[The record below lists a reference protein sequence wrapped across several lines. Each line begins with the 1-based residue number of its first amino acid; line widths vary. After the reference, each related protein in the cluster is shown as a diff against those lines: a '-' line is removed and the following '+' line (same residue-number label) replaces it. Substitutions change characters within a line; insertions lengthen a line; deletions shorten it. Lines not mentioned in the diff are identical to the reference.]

1 MNTDTTLRQVKLFQT
16 EIIQNFDENS
26 EFDERV
32 NYSLEFKGNVIRKWI
47 GGAEYVGGW
56 NKGEMDGIGIY
67 SFDGCKFKGEFKK
80 HNINGY
86 GQF

>member
-47 GGAEYVGGW
+47 GGAEYVGGGTKAKW
-56 NKGEMDGIGIY
+56 MG
-67 SFDGCKFKGEFKK
+67 
-80 HNINGY
+80 
-86 GQF
+86 